1 MEGANTMATEELLS
15 LLLKFVN
22 MNSNVVDIQWDGR
35 MRPRL
40 LLNPYSENLEERK
53 IASHYFL
60 LVSSVLEDGLIGFSE
75 NARRLLIYLHKAFS
89 NRLFEIYK
97 PHILE
102 EKIMKCG
109 FYDDLGPHRQII
121 PEILTGVNKFVRSK
135 AERNLIKYSQR
146 FSKPKDFAEDL
157 AQNIEKMN
165 GPHKNK
171 VWTYMRW
178 MVRPYPDLR
187 IFDHFSPEDLYV
199 PLTSENAN
207 VAVSLGLTNS
217 SVPSLCRDENRAMQ
231 ARERIT
237 GFAKKL
243 FPKDPAKVDYPFF
256 LLGRW
261 LKQKK
266 LNTNTLKEAL
276 QFFDY
281 MHTVTGHPHAY
292 YQKLS
297 RYKSGWEEKTAS
309 VLSKLKIPYGYE
321 TITFP
326 LPGDKYTPDF
336 ILDKSVQGRKII
348 LEPHFEMTP
357 KQAHKYSLFKRTYG
371 QEFLL
376 ILLLKNDLISYY
388 HERNVLTDD
397 VSDDVWPIEFVHL
410 LAEKIKRGTYGQ

>member
-1 MEGANTMATEELLS
+1 MAPDDLLP

-22 MNSNVVDIQWDGR
+22 TNSNVVDIQWDGR
-35 MRPRL
+35 MSPRV
-40 LLNPYSENLEERK
+40 LLNPYSKDDEDRRM
-53 IASHYFL
+53 AAHYFL
-60 LVSSVLEDGLIGFSE
+60 MVSSVLEDRLIGFSE
-75 NARRLLIYLHKAFS
+75 NARKVLICLHRVYG
-89 NRLFEIYK
+89 NRLFEIHK
-97 PHILE
+97 PHMFEDELV
-102 EKIMKCG
+102 KCD
-109 FYDDLGPHRQII
+109 FYDELGPQRQLIS
-121 PEILTGVNKFVRSK
+121 EVLASVNRFVK
-135 AERNLIKYSQR
+135 GNPERNLVKYSQR
-146 FSKPKDFAEDL
+146 FSKPKDFVKL
-157 AQNIEKMN
+157 LSQNVERMN
-165 GPHKNK
+165 GTHENK
-171 VWTYMRW
+171 AWTYMRW
-178 MVRPYPDLR
+178 MVRSYPDLR

-199 PLTSENAN
+199 PLTAENAN
-207 VAVSLGLTNS
+207 VAVSLGLVNS
-217 SVPSLCRDENRAMQ
+217 NVNYLLRDERRGAQ
-231 ARERIT
+231 VRDVIT

-261 LKQKK
+261 LRQKN

-281 MHTVTGHPHAY
+281 LHTVTGHTQAH

-297 RYKSGWEEKTAS
+297 RYKSGWEKETAK

-321 TITFP
+321 TISFP

-348 LEPHFEMTP
+348 LEPHYEMSP
-357 KQAHKYSLFKRTYG
+357 KQARKYSLFKRIYG
-371 QEFLL
+371 HEFLL

-388 HERNVLTDD
+388 HEHNVLTDD